1 MSRKLTAPGLL
12 MLATMVSLG
21 DAPAQAQQT
30 ACEIDIYNR
39 CVTAAGG
46 DPQMTQGCY
55 EASRSVC
62 DQQQPS
68 GQQQG
73 FQEQQPGQQQPGQQQ
88 GFEAQPNQPT
98 DPNIAQGQ
106 TPQQPDAGATGTMT
120 ASEQQLFDLI
130 NNYRA
135 QSGLPAVPYSRKLTL
150 VAQTHARDSVNF
162 PPANGNMHSWSNNGN
177 WTGGAFDNANNASWP
192 IMWNKPNEIAG
203 YPSNGFEISAGQG
216 GSTITP
222 AQALQ
227 LWQTSSGHNTVILNQ
242 GTWQGFRW
250 QAMGVGIYRGIAHVW
265 FGTDPDQ

>member
-1 MSRKLTAPGLL
+1 MSKNMTAPGLL
-12 MLATMVSLG
+12 MLATMVSL
-21 DAPAQAQQT
+21 AATPAHAQQT

-62 DQQQPS
+62 DQ
-68 GQQQG
+68 
-73 FQEQQPGQQQPGQQQ
+73 EQQPGQQQ

-98 DPNIAQGQ
+98 DPNVTQAQ
-106 TPQQPDAGATGTMT
+106 TPQQPDAGATGNMT
-120 ASEQQLFDLI
+120 AAEQELFNLI

-135 QSGLPAVPYSRKLTL
+135 QSGLAAVPYSRKLTL
-150 VAQTHARDSVNF
+150 VAQTHARDTVNF
-162 PPANGNMHSWSNNGN
+162 PPANGNMHSWSNNGS

-192 IMWNKPNEIAG
+192 IMWNKPKEIAG

-216 GSTITP
+216 GTTITP

-227 LWQTSSGHNTVILNQ
+227 LWQTSSGHNTVIVNQ

-250 QAMGVGIYRGIAHVW
+250 QALGVGIYRGIAHVW
-265 FGTDPDQ
+265 FGTDTDQ